1 MIVFNY
7 IKYTIF
13 NNNNN
18 TDRSGII
25 EFNVTRLLKGG
36 TPHKQIPNGRNK
48 DTLRIEQKEAFYK
61 K

>member
-13 NNNNN
+13 NNNN

-25 EFNVTRLLKGG
+25 EINVTRLLKGG
-36 TPHKQIPNGRNK
+36 TPHKQRPNGKNK
-48 DTLRIEQKEAFYK
+48 ETL
-61 K
+61 